1 MEMGL
6 FVHEHACMHVRTYC
20 SGWCHMVSLV
30 FCCRS
35 QGEMTKL
42 IQELKDMID
51 NKQKPKT
58 SAAKG
63 TTGVCGHWC
72 TPATLPLNYDIM
84 RPQKYSPVYFPR
96 LSRVC
101 Q

>member
-1 MEMGL
+1 
-6 FVHEHACMHVRTYC
+6 
-20 SGWCHMVSLV
+20 MVSLV

-63 TTGVCGHWC
+63 TTGVCGHGC

-84 RPQKYSPVYFPR
+84 RPQKYSPVYFPASHEFA
-96 LSRVC
+96 SRVPFFAELFTYN
-101 Q
+101 